1 VWLVHSLPTPTML
14 SDNDAFRKLV
24 KTGFGQLATGYRK
37 NPVLTAL
44 FDIEARFFAVFS
56 MVCEF
61 IFAFCL

>member
-1 VWLVHSLPTPTML
+1 ML